1 MRGGRRFGH
10 WANQGPSGHS
20 IAIILY
26 MSNFHPILML
36 CGALSLPLTAQAFSL
51 PWLSD
56 APRSPTAVSA
66 THRPSPAETDR
77 IGEPRLADRIVV
89 KKAERRLYLMT
100 GGKPLRVYK
109 VALGYQPKGPKRF
122 QGDGRTPEGR
132 YFIDQRRDRSQYRK
146 ALQISYPN
154 PTDRLRAHAQGV
166 DPGGLIMIH
175 GQPTDHREKRT
186 GDWTFGCIA
195 VSNLEIDEIWSLT
208 THGTPV
214 EILP

>member
-1 MRGGRRFGH
+1 MLNIHRTL
-10 WANQGPSGHS
+10 
-20 IAIILY
+20 I
-26 MSNFHPILML
+26 L
-36 CGALSLPLTAQAFSL
+36 CGALGLPLTAHAFSL

-56 APRSPTAVSA
+56 SPRPPTGTSSTHA
-66 THRPSPAETDR
+66 TSPAETGRHGDTR
-77 IGEPRLADRIVV
+77 FADRIVV

-100 GGKPLRVYK
+100 GDKPVRIYK
-109 VALGYQPKGPKRF
+109 VALGYQPKGPKRY

-132 YFIDQRRDRSQYRK
+132 YFIEQRRDRSKYRK

-154 PTDRLRAHAQGV
+154 PSDRLRARAQGN

-175 GQPTDHREKRT
+175 GQPTDRREKRT

-195 VSNLEIDEIWSLT
+195 VSDMEIDEIWSLT
-208 THGTPV
+208 AQGTPV